1 MGIACGLPGAIEV
14 RARSAARDRVRAH
27 ERLYACVR
35 ACVRA
40 CVHMSV
46 RACAHAC
53 AWVRA
58 CAVNMPASVTLV
70 DIDPQEVARQL
81 TLLMWA
87 HFEKLS
93 ESDFLDLAWT
103 KAKLHHK
110 AVCLRDM
117 RKLQKRIFWV
127 AATLIISP
135 EELSV
140 RQRAICACAQWA
152 WHCFQHHDFFTACTV
167 FYAIQCSA
175 VFRMQKTRAG
185 LKTGLKERLK
195 SQDLLSNM
203 QDHLDEIGVCM
214 DSNKNFKTYRERLE
228 TTPQPVLPFLDIF
241 LTDLVYIDDNAD
253 TVEDGLINFRKRQ
266 LEVRVIKGIMHFQ
279 TVPFNFVKV
288 DKVVELFEA
297 VQEKDPDTDLYKL
310 SQEREPRLVE

>member
-1 MGIACGLPGAIEV
+1 VCGRDWLG
-14 RARSAARDRVRAH
+14 SAA
-27 ERLYACVR
+27 
-35 ACVRA
+35 
-40 CVHMSV
+40 
-46 RACAHAC
+46 
-53 AWVRA
+53 
-58 CAVNMPASVTLV
+58 NMPANATLL
-70 DIDPQEVARQL
+70 DIDPHEVARQL

-103 KAKLHHK
+103 KVKLHHK

-127 AATLIISP
+127 VATLIIAP
-135 EELSV
+135 EELSQ

-152 WHCFQHHDFFTACTV
+152 WHCFQHHDFFTACTI

-175 VFRMQKTRAG
+175 VYRMQKTRAG
-185 LKTGLKERLK
+185 LRSGLK
-195 SQDLLSNM
+195 SQVLSNM
-203 QDHLDEIGVCM
+203 QDHLDEIGACM

-279 TVPFNFVKV
+279 SVPFNFVKV

-297 VQEKDPDTDLYKL
+297 VQERDPDTDLYKL